1 MRKLIAISILFFAL
15 ASCEERAPQN
25 ATQRRTQAIARVK
38 ECYRN
43 NAKSA
48 ISKYVTEK
56 GQIRDGNL
64 IPVISIQIDD
74 LCKLIT
80 EELYVEL
87 GFEKSIGE
95 GRLRKYLTPLSFGAI
110 YDAIAESNLNKEID

>member
-1 MRKLIAISILFFAL
+1 
-15 ASCEERAPQN
+15 
-25 ATQRRTQAIARVK
+25 
-38 ECYRN
+38 
-43 NAKSA
+43 
-48 ISKYVTEK
+48 
-56 GQIRDGNL
+56 
-64 IPVISIQIDD
+64 
-74 LCKLIT
+74 LIT